1 MVVRDLQGLGER
13 WADLAHAGLAR
24 PDAKKKSL
32 RAAEQNRPDV
42 AKARTEW
49 REKQPELK
57 PDSLVFIDETW
68 TKTNMTRLYGRA
80 KVGHRLV
87 AAVPHGHWLT
97 STFVAGLRQDGVVAP
112 CVFKGAINGELFVA
126 YVEQVLVPTLTSDD
140 IVIMDNLSSHKVAGV
155 RQAIEAAGASLMY
168 LPAYSPDLNPIE
180 QALSKLKALLRARAL
195 RTIDALWNALGDI
208 VGCFT
213 PAECANYL
221 RHAGYFQS
229 S

>member
-1 MVVRDLQGLGER
+1 
-13 WADLAHAGLAR
+13 
-24 PDAKKKSL
+24 
-32 RAAEQNRPDV
+32 
-42 AKARTEW
+42 
-49 REKQPELK
+49 
-57 PDSLVFIDETW
+57 
-68 TKTNMTRLYGRA
+68 
-80 KVGHRLV
+80 
-87 AAVPHGHWLT
+87 
-97 STFVAGLRQDGVVAP
+97 
-112 CVFKGAINGELFVA
+112 
-126 YVEQVLVPTLTSDD
+126 
-140 IVIMDNLSSHKVAGV
+140 MDNLSSHKVAGV

-195 RTIDALWNALGDI
+195 RTIDALWNALGGI